1 MPFDP
6 GLAERIRD
14 VMAERH
20 DVVEKRMFGGIAFM
34 VSGHMC
40 CGVATEDLMVRVGP
54 DRYAEA
60 LAHPHAREM
69 DFTRKPLKGY
79 VYVAPAGLEDAVKGK
94 LETACKGAI
103 DSKPFQDRMA
113 TLKQPSAYLGAGD
126 FAAFVHEKYETNRK
140 LLEKAGLLAK

>member
-6 GLAERIRD
+6 GLVERIRD
-14 VMAERH
+14 VLGERH
-20 DVVEKRMFGGIAFM
+20 DVVEKHMFGGIAFM

-79 VYVAPAGLEDAVKGK
+79 VYVAPGGLETDEALALWVG
-94 LETACKGAI
+94 LGLTFVETLPPK
-103 DSKPFQDRMA
+103 
-113 TLKQPSAYLGAGD
+113 
-126 FAAFVHEKYETNRK
+126 
-140 LLEKAGLLAK
+140 